1 MKVTFI
7 CGSLEPGRDGV
18 GDYVRRLGA
27 ALIRDGHSVAAVAFY
42 DTYVNR
48 IMEEVQIAEGTNL
61 DVLRLPAGGRCV
73 DADRAARIF
82 VSAKN
87 PDWVSL
93 QFVPY
98 AFHKKGLPFSLRGR
112 LAQLLERRNFQV
124 MFHELWLDT
133 PANFK
138 QKISAIIQRRLILGL
153 IKKLRPQV
161 VNVSI
166 LFSQAQLSRFGVVA
180 GILELFGN
188 IYPENEKMSGE
199 ISLTDKERGLRAVL
213 FFGEPPKGNFKD
225 VFLSGID
232 VFCKATTVK
241 VRLLLACGDS
251 AAQQEFY
258 EQLLPVLA
266 AYGHELQDCGFLSAP
281 ALSKLMLDCKAG
293 ISKSKPHLLVKSGA
307 AMAMLEH
314 GLPIWIPRWNGRD
327 DLPVNFRKELVFADL
342 KDALSASK
350 LTYQALLPVV
360 ASKFIEQLSVHRL
373 QGGDLR

>member
-7 CGSLEPGRDGV
+7 CGSLEPGKDGV

-27 ALIRDGHSVAAVAFY
+27 ALIRNGHSVAALALY
-42 DTYVNR
+42 DTYVNG
-48 IMEEVQIAEGTNL
+48 IVEEIQIAEGTSL
-61 DVLRLPAGGRCV
+61 DVLRLPAGGSAA
-73 DADRAARIF
+73 DAERAAGIF

-98 AFHKKGLPFSLRGR
+98 AFHRKGLPFSLRGR
-112 LAQLLERRNFQV
+112 LAPLLKGRRFQV

-138 QKISAIIQRRLILGL
+138 QKVSAIIQRRLILGL
-153 IKKLRPQV
+153 IKKLRPQA

-166 LFSQAQLSRFGVVA
+166 LFGQERLSRFGVVA

-188 IYPENEKMSGE
+188 IYPEDKETSGE
-199 ISLTDKERGLRAVL
+199 VSLTEKGVGQRSVL
-213 FFGEPPKGNFKD
+213 FFGEPPKGTFRD

-232 VFCKATTVK
+232 AFCKTSKAN

-251 AAQQEFY
+251 AAKQEFY
-258 EQLLPVLA
+258 ERLSPVLEV
-266 AYGHELQDCGFLSAP
+266 YGYELRDCGFLSAP
-281 ALSKLMLDCKAG
+281 ALSKLMLHCDAG
-293 ISKSKPHLLVKSGA
+293 VSKSKPHLLLKSGA
-307 AMAMLEH
+307 AVAMLEH

-342 KDALSASK
+342 NDALSAPK
-350 LTYQALLPVV
+350 LAYQTLLPVV
-360 ASKFIEQLSVHRL
+360 ASKFIEQLSMHRL
-373 QGGDLR
+373 QGGGLR